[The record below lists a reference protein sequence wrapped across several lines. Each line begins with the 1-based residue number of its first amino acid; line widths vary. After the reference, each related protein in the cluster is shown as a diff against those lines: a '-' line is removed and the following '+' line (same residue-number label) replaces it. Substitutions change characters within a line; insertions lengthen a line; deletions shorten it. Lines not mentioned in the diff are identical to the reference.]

1 MPQPGSATW
10 RSRPIQRHRP
20 ARKRFPG
27 TPGKLSGPALLI
39 QHRDPR
45 LNICVWLFWLIP
57 YTIGVLIGMPM
68 FHLSDSMALTAAIA
82 VVLVLGIFFCLKAN
96 KARLHR

>member
-1 MPQPGSATW
+1 M
-10 RSRPIQRHRP
+10 
-20 ARKRFPG
+20 
-27 TPGKLSGPALLI
+27 
-39 QHRDPR
+39 
-45 LNICVWLFWLIP
+45 WLFWLIP